1 MKWISIA
8 SAAVVL
14 CVLAGS
20 CRTTAA
26 QGTAWLD
33 RPIENWNKPGA
44 LVPRGPAGRSDHDDA
59 SERCKVK
66 PPQTPA
72 ARAVTSAAWVPQS
85 YLDRELIKDD
95 VEIVAG
101 VSGLDSKCEP
111 TGYNLFVFVG
121 GRYAGALSPRPMV
134 PGTDAAAGVVRFADE
149 GITAEFVRYK
159 AGDSTCCPSSRVS
172 VRYRIDRSA
181 GGPIVVPLDVKTTR
195 SY

>member
-1 MKWISIA
+1 MKWTSIA
-8 SAAVVL
+8 SAVVVL
-14 CVLAGS
+14 FVLAGS
-20 CRTTAA
+20 CRTPAA

-44 LVPRGPAGRSDHDDA
+44 AVPRGPADRSDHDDA
-59 SERCKVK
+59 LERCKAK

-95 VEIVAG
+95 VEIIAG
-101 VSGLDSKCEP
+101 VSGLDGKCAP
-111 TGYNLFVFVG
+111 MDYNLFVFVG

-134 PGTDAAAGVVRFADE
+134 PGTDAAAGVVRFADD
-149 GITAEFVRYK
+149 GITAEFARYK
-159 AGDSTCCPSSRVS
+159 PGDSTCCPSSRVS
-172 VRYRIDRSA
+172 VRYRIERSA
-181 GGPIVVPLDVKTTR
+181 DGPIVVPLDVKTTR